1 MHPHGDD
8 DEIDYDDD
16 DDGGDDGGDGVVG
29 DAEGADDDDADEVVQ
44 NTALSDQS
52 SPQIAKEIFTRIF
65 LRQIFKFKL
74 RLYTRDL
81 VQE

>member
-1 MHPHGDD
+1 MGD
-8 DEIDYDDD
+8 
-16 DDGGDDGGDGVVG
+16 
-29 DAEGADDDDADEVVQ
+29 ADDDDADGSDEVVQ